1 LARADYLAE
10 FLNTTTNPR
19 GHGFNLVERA
29 GAEDSGFACYSF
41 APKSDLPL
49 KVIVLD
55 VTQSEQDGSRDIH
68 GHGFLDS
75 RRWEWLKAELARG
88 QADNQLMIVA
98 NHIPIAVASIGSE
111 MEWWG
116 GDRNANPEFK
126 NAVDL
131 AGLVKALQET
141 PNLLMWISGHR
152 HLNTVKAFPSAD
164 PSRPEQGFW
173 QVETS
178 SLRDFPQQLR
188 TFEIY
193 LNADDTVSIEAVN
206 VDVAAADGTPAAQSR
221 KYAIATQQIIQN
233 DMKFNSPNFATAGGR
248 GALPIPSMDPTR
260 PQTDDPTAGDPSI
273 QFVDLSRAAKP
284 VPYHASCN
292 VELVKQLSPAMVG
305 VLKQAMAMRN

>member
-1 LARADYLAE
+1 MIR
-10 FLNTTTNPR
+10 R
-19 GHGFNLVERA
+19 Q
-29 GAEDSGFACYSF
+29 
-41 APKSDLPL
+41 KSP
-49 KVIVLD
+49 
-55 VTQSEQDGSRDIH
+55 
-68 GHGFLDS
+68 
-75 RRWEWLKAELARG
+75 
-88 QADNQLMIVA
+88 
-98 NHIPIAVASIGSE
+98 IGSE
-111 MEWWG
+111 LEWWA
-116 GDRNANPEFK
+116 GDNKANPEFK

-152 HLNTVKAFPSAD
+152 HMNTVKAFPSAD

-206 VDVAAADGTPAAQSR
+206 VDVAAAEGTPAAQSR

-248 GALPIPSMDPTR
+248 GALPVPSMDPTR

-292 VELVKQLSPAMVG
+292 VELVKQLSPTMVG
-305 VLKQAMAMRN
+305 VLKQAMALRN